1 MIYKLHYAKLG
12 LTGDIPCYEF
22 DEIEHIIDFIE
33 DLQPANSLGFAKDKV
48 YLITDG
54 DEIIVTQCYALL
66 MDLFLYEIF
75 ALYEENDLNNVFLY
89 ENESF
94 EDAYTLALL
103 LKQNNKNCFSR
114 NRFDIIPN

>member
-22 DEIEHIIDFIE
+22 DEIEYIIDFIE
-33 DLQPANSLGFAKDKV
+33 DLQPKNSLGYSKDIV

-54 DEIIVTQCYALL
+54 DEIIVTQSYGLL
-66 MDLFLYEIF
+66 FDLFLYQIF
-75 ALYEENDLNNVFLY
+75 ALFEEHDLNNIFLY
-89 ENESF
+89 EQESF

-103 LKQNNKNCFSR
+103 LKQNNKNCFSK